1 MGEPRLIDANH
12 IVEVA
17 QHAYN
22 EWNLAMAT
30 QDTNRGVNK
39 VLKMQEL
46 CKCVEAVA
54 NDAPTIDLETLP
66 IVKELRDKLKNAEEE
81 RNKYKKYLDIAT
93 QNIAD
98 LTGKILIAE
107 KERDEAREAICTH
120 CQDVPCQKESC
131 YWFNMKGE

>member
-1 MGEPRLIDANH
+1 MGEPRLIDANQ

-17 QHAYN
+17 KHAYN

-66 IVKELRDKLKNAEEE
+66 IVK
-81 RNKYKKYLDIAT
+81 
-93 QNIAD
+93 
-98 LTGKILIAE
+98 
-107 KERDEAREAICTH
+107 
-120 CQDVPCQKESC
+120 
-131 YWFNMKGE
+131 